1 MIAVRSLCLLMY
13 KRNLG
18 NQLEYLKRNNADGTR
33 LNQFN
38 EVILLFTV
46 LFILNNIFTYVYAH
60 LWNDH
65 MCDKNSFRV
74 IDRQSTLQ
82 YADYRL
88 DQSHRIALD

>member
-1 MIAVRSLCLLMY
+1 MIGVRSLYLLMY

-18 NQLEYLKRNNADGTR
+18 NQLEYLKRNNADDTR
-33 LNQFN
+33 INQFN

-46 LFILNNIFTYVYAH
+46 LFILNNICTYVYAH
-60 LWNDH
+60 LWYDH

-88 DQSHRIALD
+88 DQSHRIALN